1 MQLRN
6 KLSYQLNL
14 VQVNGIHFN
23 QINSELKQAMLD
35 KNVFVRDTLRLVTSE
50 IKRFEVDTRQEPS
63 DDDVI
68 NILKRM
74 AKQRKDS
81 IHQYKEGGRPDLEEV
96 EQNELNLLAKY
107 LPQALNGDEL
117 KAALEEIVSKNNFN
131 GMQDMGNVMK
141 ELRSKH
147 PNAEMSEASSIVKA
161 LLS

>member
-1 MQLRN
+1 
-6 KLSYQLNL
+6 
-14 VQVNGIHFN
+14 
-23 QINSELKQAMLD
+23 MLD

-96 EQNELNLLAKY
+96 EQNELNLLDKY

-117 KAALEEIVSKNNFN
+117 KAVLEEIVSKNNFN